1 MLLNHQ
7 QAAAQQYSY
16 FMVNNVLYITCD
28 FKGIKLKLSALLP
41 ATASKEIFFFFF
53 KQADSSMATLITTG
67 KEVRYSSSTATD
79 HIHVLTPQQMSD
91 KCKQACCSSP
101 SSW

>member
-1 MLLNHQ
+1 MLLMNHQ

-41 ATASKEIFFFFF
+41 ATASKETFFFFF
-53 KQADSSMATLITTG
+53 
-67 KEVRYSSSTATD
+67 
-79 HIHVLTPQQMSD
+79 
-91 KCKQACCSSP
+91 
-101 SSW
+101 